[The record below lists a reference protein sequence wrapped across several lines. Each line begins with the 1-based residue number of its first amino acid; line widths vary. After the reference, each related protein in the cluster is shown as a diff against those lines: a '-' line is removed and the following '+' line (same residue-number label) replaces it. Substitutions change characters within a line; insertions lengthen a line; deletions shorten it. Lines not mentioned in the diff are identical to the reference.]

1 MRRRNAPRK
10 GINMRTTR
18 HPLYCHPRIRPVPPG
33 TPAICE
39 GEPVLTPAGAK
50 VTIIDT
56 YGKRIL
62 LHGVAGYCWADP
74 ADLVT
79 RPGT

>member
-1 MRRRNAPRK
+1 M
-10 GINMRTTR
+10 IVTRTLQPSTKD
-18 HPLYCHPRIRPVPPG
+18 HPMFTLF
-33 TPAICE
+33 
-39 GEPVLTPAGAK
+39 
-50 VTIIDT
+50 IDT

>member
-1 MRRRNAPRK
+1 MNALRVTRSPLWLHPRLRPEPSATVK
-10 GINMRTTR
+10 GIWS
-18 HPLYCHPRIRPVPPG
+18 PVAPV
-33 TPAICE
+33 CE